1 MKLLPKD
8 ILRIPDRHAF
18 AYGCRNVV
26 YLAGYVYDIEPRR
39 IRLMLTN
46 NKNLLLP
53 VLLTPDTQPPRSFS
67 KHSQIKIT
75 CTIRAS
81 MLPDGTRAVN
91 VYARGYEVPNIL
103 ELPLRSAFDK
113 LVPKEAEEITD
124 FKPYGAGYRASA
136 SCNEVHVAGFVSGIH
151 LDRESQFKTDKTE
164 EGGEGSG
171 LVNGKVT
178 LLIRQNEHPEQAI
191 PVTYYGRYAST
202 ILDRVKVGSPISV
215 KGYYRVRPVDTGE
228 KDDNGLKLVKIE
240 PYLHVELPQN
250 CERQHIRYIENP
262 ELWPKWAKEFAE
274 QTSRRSTRAA
284 PAKKAAPETATEATA
299 AEKPA
304 MLAAGLG
311 AVDIDSQLE

>member
-8 ILRIPDRHAF
+8 MLRIPERHAF

-53 VLLTPDTQPPRSFS
+53 VLLTPTTQPPRSFT

-75 CTIRAS
+75 ATIRGIK
-81 MLPDGTRAVN
+81 LPDGTRTIGI
-91 VYARGYEVPNIL
+91 YARGYEVPNIL
-103 ELPLRSAFDK
+103 ELPLRSAMDK

-136 SCNEVHVAGFVSGIH
+136 SCNEVHVAGLVLGVQ
-151 LDRESQFKTDKTE
+151 LERESQFKKPEGEGE
-164 EGGEGSG
+164 EGNG

-178 LLIRQNEHPEQAI
+178 ILIRQNENTDQAI

-215 KGYYRVRPVDTGE
+215 KGYYRVRPVVTGE
-228 KDDNGLKLVKIE
+228 VDPNGLAIVKIE

-250 CERQHIRYIENP
+250 CEKQHIKWIEDAK
-262 ELWPKWAKEFAE
+262 LWPRWAVDFAE
-274 QTSRRSTRAA
+274 STNKRSSRAA
-284 PAKKAAPETATEATA
+284 PKKATDPAA
-299 AEKPA
+299 AESAAAAAAPA
-304 MLAAGLG
+304 APAAAAAIASVDDML
-311 AVDIDSQLE
+311 S